1 VTAAIHRTKKSFTRR
16 AQGSRKGKIKID
28 IVKKDKYCFI
38 MTNNISPLF
47 NKIVFPFIKI
57 AQTALPLIILS
68 SADSNTPTSAVI
80 GLASIYYAGMTYM
93 NAVYR
98 KGIINGGND
107 IDFRAPSI
115 KEFGAELNPI
125 KGLKLP
131 KLLTPK

>member
-38 MTNNISPLF
+38 MT
-47 NKIVFPFIKI
+47 IVFPFIKI